1 MTTVRVRIDGL
12 PDLIRALRDNAG
24 LAQPLSKAFHKI
36 GLQGSSDS
44 KRRAPV
50 DTGLMR
56 GRITY
61 EVDKSPLPTFVRIGT
76 LGSGKVNYAA
86 YMEYGT
92 GLRHDHPTWPK
103 KPHIVPP
110 RALAKWAKRKS
121 RSGEDFNEY
130 TVARAIT
137 ARGGLEPR
145 RFLRDPFERRRATYV
160 RYLTAAL
167 REARLDG

>member
-1 MTTVRVRIDGL
+1 MTTIRVRIDGL
-12 PDLIRALRDNAG
+12 PELIRALRDNAG
-24 LAQPLSKAFHKI
+24 LAQPLSKAFH
-36 GLQGSSDS
+36 

-76 LGSGKVNYAA
+76 IGSGKVNYAA

-121 RSGEDFNEY
+121 RSGEDFNAY

-145 RFLRDPFERRRATYV
+145 RFLRDPFERRRTTYV